1 MPTETQCLQPSDI
14 FSPKTTPSTHLSIH
28 PSIHPSIRTE
38 DGSNAPLHMRL
49 RSENELLQS
58 QLSLAEKEAAVFQER
73 VVQRDTEIEALHT
86 QVSELQAEIVDSE
99 KV

>member
-1 MPTETQCLQPSDI
+1 
-14 FSPKTTPSTHLSIH
+14 
-28 PSIHPSIRTE
+28 
-38 DGSNAPLHMRL
+38 MRL